1 MTPTIAPSFSGHIQT
16 CAVYFRCIKSTEDSE
31 VLSHLCADYQFFSQ
45 QCLTVSICIIYHM
58 TYIYINYN
66 KYIYIC
72 IILYIY
78 TVYILIYNIY
88 TQHVKTSLQLP
99 KSSRKPV
106 KSTTRYTELSRILR
120 VPGQHDGSIR
130 WWAWFEQTTRGSSKG
145 SKGKACDVYIYI
157 HMHMYMYVY
166 RVYIYTYIHMQ

>member
-16 CAVYFRCIKSTEDSE
+16 CAVYFRRIKSTEDSE

-45 QCLTVSICIIYHM
+45 QCLTVSICIKYHM
-58 TYIYINYN
+58 TYIYIYINYN
-66 KYIYIC
+66 KYIYIYVF
-72 IILYIY
+72 ILYIY

-88 TQHVKTSLQLP
+88 TQHVKTSLQLT

-130 WWAWFEQTTRGSSKG
+130 
-145 SKGKACDVYIYI
+145 
-157 HMHMYMYVY
+157 
-166 RVYIYTYIHMQ
+166 